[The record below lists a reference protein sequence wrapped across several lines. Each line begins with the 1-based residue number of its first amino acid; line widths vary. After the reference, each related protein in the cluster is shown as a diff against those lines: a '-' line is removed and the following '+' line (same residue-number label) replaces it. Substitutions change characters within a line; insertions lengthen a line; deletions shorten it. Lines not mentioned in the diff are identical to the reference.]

1 MLIKR
6 GKVMQQD
13 TILKCEGLS
22 KQFSGVL
29 ALDNVSFEVYR
40 GEVHAICGENGA
52 GKSTLIKIISGAQ
65 EPTSGKVWFDGHEY
79 KSFTPWA
86 VADLGISAVYQEFSL
101 VPYLTVSENVFLGK
115 EITKGLL
122 RDKKRM
128 DKETNK
134 LCAELGVDIDVNARV
149 CDLSVAYQQLVEII
163 KAVSKHAK
171 LVILDEPTA
180 VLTVKETEIFFR
192 LIRSLKESG
201 ATVLFISHRME
212 EVFEVCDRVTVLC
225 DGKKSITAPTD
236 TLTRK
241 KLISYMVGREIR
253 DDYPRPNSVMNE
265 VMLKCENL
273 CNNKLKNVS
282 FTVNKG
288 EIVGFGGLVGAGR
301 TELARA
307 VFGADPLDAGRII
320 YKGTVFTPKSPK
332 RALKAGIGLLPESR
346 KEQGL
351 MLGLSVKY
359 NQTISILDKCIKH
372 MVVSS
377 SVENLISDDFINKL
391 RIKTSGR
398 EQITRTLSGGN
409 QQKVVLSKLL
419 ARDCDLI
426 IFDEPTRGID
436 VNAKQEIYTI
446 MSQMAK
452 EGKSII
458 MISSDMPELM
468 GMSNRIYVMSN
479 GWCVQ
484 ELSVGEYNQE
494 YILELAS
501 SKL

>member
-1 MLIKR
+1 ML
-6 GKVMQQD
+6 QD

-29 ALDNVSFEVYR
+29 ALDNVSFDVYR

-65 EPTSGKVWFDGHEY
+65 EPTSGKVWFDGQEY

-86 VADLGISAVYQEFSL
+86 VSALGISAVYQEFSL

-115 EITKGLL
+115 ELTKGPI
-122 RDKKRM
+122 RDIKRM
-128 DKETNK
+128 ESETRK
-134 LCAELGVDIDVNARV
+134 LCTELGVDIDVNARV

-163 KAVSKHAK
+163 KAVSKRAK

-180 VLTVKETEIFFR
+180 VLTVRETEIFFR
-192 LIRSLKESG
+192 LIRSLKDSG
-201 ATVLFISHRME
+201 VTVLFISHRME

-225 DGKKSITAPTD
+225 DGKKSITEETSA
-236 TLTRK
+236 LTRK

-253 DDYPRPNSVMNE
+253 DDYPRPQCVQDE
-265 VMLKCENL
+265 VMLSCENL
-273 CNNKLKNVS
+273 CSSKLKDVS
-282 FTVNKG
+282 FTVHRG

-307 VFGADPLDAGRII
+307 VFGADPLDSGTIY
-320 YKGTVFTPKSPK
+320 YKGKAFEPGSPK
-332 RALKAGIGLLPESR
+332 KALKAGIGLLPESR

-359 NQTISILDKCIKH
+359 NQTISVLDKCIKW
-372 MVVSS
+372 MVVSGQL
-377 SVENLISDDFINKL
+377 ENMISRSFIDKL
-391 RIKTSGR
+391 KIKTSGGD
-398 EQITRTLSGGN
+398 QLAKTLSGGN

-436 VNAKQEIYTI
+436 VNAKQEIYSI

-479 GWCVQ
+479 GWCVK
-484 ELSVGEYNQE
+484 ELAVGEYNQE
-494 YILELAS
+494 RILELAS